1 MRVTLLD
8 HTVDPELKIGLSAAI
23 CYDAKT
29 DYESCKKRARHCR
42 DKGHLSTLRFAYAT
56 FAIEDI
62 SRVCSHQLVRMAHAG
77 ILQESQRYVNQ
88 SKASYVTPPAIAK
101 LCSPDHFSTFQHHME
116 RSLEL
121 YDWYIDR
128 KSTRLNSSH
137 IPLSRMPSS
146 A

>member
-29 DYESCKKRARHCR
+29 DYESCKKRSRHCR

-62 SRVCSHQLVRMAHAG
+62 SRVC
-77 ILQESQRYVNQ
+77 
-88 SKASYVTPPAIAK
+88 
-101 LCSPDHFSTFQHHME
+101 
-116 RSLEL
+116 
-121 YDWYIDR
+121 
-128 KSTRLNSSH
+128 
-137 IPLSRMPSS
+137 
-146 A
+146 